1 MFCERCQ
8 ALAGKNVK
16 VCASIGF
23 PLGAMATSAKA
34 FEAARSRDDGADEVD
49 IVMNIGE
56 LK

>member
-23 PLGAMATSAKA
+23 PLGAIATSAKA